1 MNCDD
6 PRLRE
11 RVKGQL
17 LAHVQKGVIY
27 SLLENLLGEGQYYS
41 DYYDG
46 VVRRIFKDW
55 GYFLPEGYQAISH
68 KTLVENSIPV
78 VERYP
83 EKLLKGD
90 RTRQTE
96 FVMVDSFRMPTFSWW
111 IDSMLRRVFV
121 STSVVETLEVLSAL
135 DFFSNVV
142 SCVAS
147 GDSLQIS
154 TRLVEL
160 LFSRIYIS
168 SWSDDSPYDRFLAFL
183 SGIHEGLK
191 TCINERESCSSNN
204 GYSSITLDLLQAMLI
219 LAEREFVDPIY
230 LEDRFLRD
238 VDYYYSAQLTFL
250 VLVALRFNYQRL
262 VQHLLQDLFISDR
275 ETLFRIQNRLYRS
288 MYYNL
293 IQVRGTSSRHEN
305 KSNAGFLVDLKI
317 KHMLEDCL

>member
-6 PRLRE
+6 PRQRE

-27 SLLENLLGEGQYYS
+27 SLLENLLGAEQAYS

-68 KTLVENSIPV
+68 KTLVENSVPV

-83 EKLLKGD
+83 EKLRKGD
-90 RTRQTE
+90 RTRRTE

-111 IDSMLRRVFV
+111 IDSMFRRVFV

-147 GDSLQIS
+147 GGSLQRS

-191 TCINERESCSSNN
+191 TCINERESCSSSN

-230 LEDRFLRD
+230 FEDRFLRD

-250 VLVALRFNYQRL
+250 VLVALRFNCQRL
-262 VQHLLQDLFISDR
+262 VQQLLQHVHISDR

-288 MYYNL
+288 MYHHL
-293 IQVRGTSSRHEN
+293 IQVRRTSLRQKD
-305 KSNAGFLVDLKI
+305 KSQTGLWVDLRI
-317 KHMLEDCL
+317 KNMLEEC